1 MGFIWSII
9 IGIVAGYLAGKI
21 MRGGGFGVIVNLI
34 LGIIGG
40 VLGGWVFSLL
50 GISAG
55 GILGSLITSTV
66 GAILL
71 VLPAAKIAAS
81 LITMFPNKSMERE
94 TYEEMK
100 KHSEGLLSMADL
112 VVTSKDQVVNLA
124 YTVIVDGNVY
134 AYTEKTGQKLNLM
147 SKHIETILKTNQCRG
162 NVKILIIS
170 PVL

>member
-71 VLPAAKIAAS
+71 LDRLAIQQIQRGLRRRAQLSNHILHGNKIS
-81 LITMFPNKSMERE
+81 RNFS
-94 TYEEMK
+94 Y
-100 KHSEGLLSMADL
+100 G
-112 VVTSKDQVVNLA
+112 
-124 YTVIVDGNVY
+124 
-134 AYTEKTGQKLNLM
+134 
-147 SKHIETILKTNQCRG
+147 
-162 NVKILIIS
+162 II
-170 PVL
+170 

>member
-21 MRGGGFGVIVNLI
+21 MRGGGFGIIVNLI

-71 VLPAAKIAAS
+71 LWIGS
-81 LITMFPNKSMERE
+81 RFNKSNRC
-94 TYEEMK
+94 YK
-100 KHSEGLLSMADL
+100 
-112 VVTSKDQVVNLA
+112 N
-124 YTVIVDGNVY
+124 
-134 AYTEKTGQKLNLM
+134 
-147 SKHIETILKTNQCRG
+147 
-162 NVKILIIS
+162 
-170 PVL
+170 

>member
-55 GILGSLITSTV
+55 GILGSLRRRAQLSNH
-66 GAILL
+66 ILHGN
-71 VLPAAKIAAS
+71 KIS
-81 LITMFPNKSMERE
+81 RNFS
-94 TYEEMK
+94 Y
-100 KHSEGLLSMADL
+100 G
-112 VVTSKDQVVNLA
+112 
-124 YTVIVDGNVY
+124 
-134 AYTEKTGQKLNLM
+134 
-147 SKHIETILKTNQCRG
+147 
-162 NVKILIIS
+162 II
-170 PVL
+170 

>member
-34 LGIIGG
+34 LGILGG
-40 VLGGWVFSLL
+40 VLGGWEFSLL

-71 VLPAAKIAAS
+71 LWIGS
-81 LITMFPNKSMERE
+81 LFNKSKE
-94 TYEEMK
+94 
-100 KHSEGLLSMADL
+100 
-112 VVTSKDQVVNLA
+112 V
-124 YTVIVDGNVY
+124 
-134 AYTEKTGQKLNLM
+134 
-147 SKHIETILKTNQCRG
+147 
-162 NVKILIIS
+162 
-170 PVL
+170 

>member
-71 VLPAAKIAAS
+71 LWIGS
-81 LITMFPNKSMERE
+81 LFNKSKEVLRRRAQ
-94 TYEEMK
+94 
-100 KHSEGLLSMADL
+100 LSNHIL
-112 VVTSKDQVVNLA
+112 H
-124 YTVIVDGNVY
+124 GN
-134 AYTEKTGQKLNLM
+134 
-147 SKHIETILKTNQCRG
+147 
-162 NVKILIIS
+162 KISRNFSYGII
-170 PVL
+170 